1 MSKDDKKVI
10 SLDQKRREAFWGEPI
25 SVYTR
30 AQALDDGTLCD
41 LTPIAPRYGFKIP
54 MACTSGVWHTLEW
67 NEGDEARKDNATG
80 QTTEGR
86 LHDVLSL
93 AGLAAREAARNEPTS
108 TVYFDVLMVP
118 RSGSVSVALTQQF
131 ILVVGPGD
139 QGEPVLTLMLPGED

>member
-1 MSKDDKKVI
+1 MSDDDNVI
-10 SLDQKRREAFWGEPI
+10 SLDQKRMEAFWGEPI

-30 AQALDDGTLCD
+30 KQALDDGTLCD

-54 MACTSGVWHTLEW
+54 MACTSGVWHALEW

-80 QTTEGR
+80 QSTEGR

-93 AGLAAREAARNEPTS
+93 AGLAAREAARKDQGS